1 MNPDHTPDGCRE
13 TENADG
19 GAHCIC
25 ERIAPLMSKR
35 HRRGSAP
42 TAKICVLKIIIIISS
57 ITSIMGALHTT
68 FFFFFFWGAGGRGSW
83 ERHDYAHGHKFPSNI
98 NHKNNN
104 NLLDCHQIIHPAQK
118 HELKS
123 LKCTQKQE
131 DSKWTNTDHCYKPV
145 TVRVD

>member
-1 MNPDHTPDGCRE
+1 MNPGHTPDGCRE

-42 TAKICVLKIIIIISS
+42 TAKICVLKIIIISS
-57 ITSIMGALHTT
+57 ITSIMGALHTM
-68 FFFFFFWGAGGRGSW
+68 FFFFFLGGGGSW
-83 ERHDYAHGHKFPSNI
+83 ERHDYAHRHKFPSNI

-131 DSKWTNTDHCYKPV
+131 DSKWTNTDHCYKPM